1 MVCVESKTRSQRE
14 VDTAV
19 AEGGGVWLV
28 LHVIFQYSVGST
40 VFCDERKSDHGMMT
54 FGGLSFDPRFLVAS

>member
-28 LHVIFQYSVGST
+28 LHVIFQYSVGSLFS
-40 VFCDERKSDHGMMT
+40 VMKGSQIM
-54 FGGLSFDPRFLVAS
+54 A